1 MGVPTRSRAPVAQ
14 VRRRDA
20 LESSCE
26 MLCDVQY
33 TIKPHYRFDP
43 SLRAMAGHTGR
54 PGGIERYDE

>member
-43 SLRAMAGHTGR
+43 CWNVASDGR
-54 PGGIERYDE
+54 PHRASGGNRAI